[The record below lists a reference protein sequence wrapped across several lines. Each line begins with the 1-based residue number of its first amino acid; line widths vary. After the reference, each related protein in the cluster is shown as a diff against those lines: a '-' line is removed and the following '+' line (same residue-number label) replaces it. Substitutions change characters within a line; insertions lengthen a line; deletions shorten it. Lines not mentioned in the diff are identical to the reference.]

1 VSVPKEEL
9 HRLVEALPE
18 QKNARAK
25 RLLEVLVATEESV
38 DDVWAE
44 VLAKAAI
51 DDEPLD
57 DEDLAAI
64 EEAEKDIIMGRVKT
78 LDQVK
83 KDLGL

>member
-25 RLLEVLVATEESV
+25 RLLEVLLTTEESV